1 MFSWLPRRTRQ
12 QRWSW
17 SGFGVVVIAS
27 VATIGLLVIV
37 VVHKDAGLPKA
48 TDCPADSILNRIL
61 GTDVA
66 APTAVSQS
74 DLLGCFY
81 PEGSD
86 GQAVSVSF
94 AVVTASIDP
103 CRTRHRLVVS
113 GHEACDVTG
122 TAGTRRSGASLVVE
136 VGTLQEQFSTDKK
149 TVPFDR
155 LEALAAKI
163 AVGVPPPL
171 HGGTPS
177 VHLNG
182 AVSQA

>member
-17 SGFGVVVIAS
+17 SHFGVVVIAS
-27 VATIGLLVIV
+27 VATIGLLVVV

-48 TDCPADSILNRIL
+48 TDCPADSVVNRVL
-61 GTDVA
+61 GTDVT
-66 APTAVSQS
+66 APSAVSQS

-81 PEGSD
+81 PMGSD

-94 AVVTASIDP
+94 AVVTSADP
-103 CRTRHRLVVS
+103 CRTRHRLLVS
-113 GHEACDVTG
+113 GHEACAVTG
-122 TAGTRRSGASLVVE
+122 TAGTARSGASLVVD
-136 VGTLQEQFSTDKK
+136 VGTLQDQFSTDR
-149 TVPFDR
+149 TSIPLDR

-163 AVGVPPPL
+163 VDGAPPVL

-177 VHLNG
+177 VHISG
-182 AVSQA
+182 AVSRA